1 MIKVAFLAPVAL
13 TLAAC
18 GIVPTPAVPI
28 PDAEIPLTAA
38 LVSPNSVLYSSQDG
52 LSGASLPSVLQ
63 GLTIQG
69 DAIYLSRGGTLR
81 KVALYVRA
89 ELPAGC
95 TQVATLY
102 TCPASSE
109 SAQNIGSVTLTPGQP
124 VPFTLQGPALD
135 TAAKKGTGYFGV
147 QVLEGQPIDTES
159 VRLTN
164 MKAQARL

>member
-1 MIKVAFLAPVAL
+1 MNKVAFLAPVVL

-18 GIVPTPAVPI
+18 GIVPTPAVPV

-38 LVSPNSVLYSSQDG
+38 LVSSNSVVYSSQNG
-52 LSGASLPSVLQ
+52 LSGATLPSVLQ
-63 GLTIQG
+63 GLTIRG
-69 DAIYLSRGGTLR
+69 DALYVSKGGSLK

-89 ELPAGC
+89 DLPSGC

-102 TCPASSE
+102 TCPASGE
-109 SAQNIGSVTLTPGQP
+109 TAQTIGTVTLTANQP
-124 VPFTLQGPALD
+124 TPFTLQGAALD

-147 QVLEGQPIDTES
+147 QVFEGQPLDTES

-164 MKAQARL
+164 MKAQARF